1 MITECSMSDN
11 VSVEYPEID
20 FVRSCT
26 ICPHMKKITL
36 GSILESLKKRQFEI
50 VVEPG
55 IASRALRAVDRMI
68 EVGRGERG

>member
-11 VSVEYPEID
+11 VSAEFPEIE

-36 GSILESLKKRQFEI
+36 ERVLESLEETTVRDRRSSPRSP
-50 VVEPG
+50 PG
-55 IASRALRAVDRMI
+55 RCARSS
-68 EVGRGERG
+68 G